1 MSEQLTYIM
10 WRDYFMLKPL
20 GNRVLLEVK
29 KEEEK
34 TASGLVLPD
43 SAKEKP
49 QTATVVAVGEGRVL
63 DNGQRA
69 AMEVSAGD
77 TVVFEKYAG
86 SELKYDGKEYL
97 VVKDTDIVAIMN

>member
-1 MSEQLTYIM
+1 M
-10 WRDYFMLKPL
+10 WRDYLMLKPL

-34 TASGLVLPD
+34 TASGIVLPD

-49 QTATVVAVGEGRVL
+49 QTAIVVAVGEGRVL

-69 AMEVSAGD
+69 TVEVAVGEE
-77 TVVFEKYAG
+77 VLFEKYAG
-86 SELKYDGKEYL
+86 SEVKYAGKEYL
-97 VVKDTDIVAIMN
+97 VVKDTDIIAVIA

>member
-1 MSEQLTYIM
+1 
-10 WRDYFMLKPL
+10 MLKPL

-49 QTATVVAVGEGRVL
+49 QTAEVIAVGEGRLL
-63 DNGQRA
+63 DNGNYA
-69 AMEVSAGD
+69 KPAVSAGD
-77 TVVFEKYAG
+77 KVIFEKYAG
-86 SELKYDGKEYL
+86 SEIKYQGTEYL
-97 VVKDTDIVAIMN
+97 VVKDTDIIAVVE